1 MKNLFSIII
10 LFILVTNCGF
20 KKRVDHHG
28 VHLLKK
34 KSDMII
40 VAETNKNDIIKLL
53 GPPYVKSTFNND
65 LYFYI
70 ERKTTTGKLIKL
82 GKKKYLEN
90 NVLVLEIDDRGILL
104 KKEFYD
110 LNKMKEIKIGLKG
123 YKYLDEAIELY
134 QKSIVL
140 KPLNPN
146 AFNNIGLIYLEKK
159 NFFRILMCYLR
170 SIPKDV

>member
-1 MKNLFSIII
+1 MIFIIFV
-10 LFILVTNCGF
+10 LTTNCGF

-40 VAETNKNDIIKLL
+40 VSETNKNDIIKLL
-53 GPPYVKSTFNND
+53 GPPSVTSAFNND

-90 NVLVLEIDDRGILL
+90 NVLVLEIDNRGILL
-104 KKEFYD
+104 KKDFYD
-110 LNKMKEIKIGLKG
+110 LNKMKKMKIVSNETNVD
-123 YKYLDEAIELY
+123 YKKQSFIYEFLSSMR
-134 QKSIVL
+134 QKIND
-140 KPLNPN
+140 PL
-146 AFNNIGLIYLEKK
+146 GKRK
-159 NFFRILMCYLR
+159 R
-170 SIPKDV
+170 D

>member
-34 KSDMII
+34 KSDLII

-53 GPPYVKSTFNND
+53 GPPSVKSTFNND

-70 ERKTTTGKLIKL
+70 ERKTTTGKIIKL

-90 NVLVLEIDDRGILL
+90 NVLVLEIDNRGILL

-110 LNKMKEIKIGLKG
+110 LNKMKKMKIVSNETSVD
-123 YKYLDEAIELY
+123 YKKQSFIYEFLSSMR
-134 QKSIVL
+134 QKIND
-140 KPLNPN
+140 PLGKRKRN
-146 AFNNIGLIYLEKK
+146 
-159 NFFRILMCYLR
+159 
-170 SIPKDV
+170 

>member
-1 MKNLFSIII
+1 MKNLFLIII

-34 KSDMII
+34 KSDLII

-53 GPPYVKSTFNND
+53 GPPSVKSTFNND

-70 ERKTTTGKLIKL
+70 ERKTTTGKIIKL

-90 NVLVLEIDDRGILL
+90 NVLVLEIDNRGILL

-110 LNKMKEIKIGLKG
+110 LNKMKKMKIVSNETTVD
-123 YKYLDEAIELY
+123 YKKQSFIYEFLSSMR
-134 QKSIVL
+134 QKIND
-140 KPLNPN
+140 PL
-146 AFNNIGLIYLEKK
+146 GKRK
-159 NFFRILMCYLR
+159 R
-170 SIPKDV
+170 D

>member
-1 MKNLFSIII
+1 MKNLFLIII
-10 LFILVTNCGF
+10 FFVLITNCGF

-34 KSDMII
+34 KSDMLT
-40 VAETNKNDIIKLL
+40 VSETNKNDIIKLL
-53 GPPYVKSTFNND
+53 GPPSVKSTFNND

-90 NVLVLEIDDRGILL
+90 NVLVLEIDNKGVLF

-110 LNKMKEIKIGLKG
+110 LNKMKKIKIVSNETAVD
-123 YKYLDEAIELY
+123 YKKQSFIYEFLSSMR
-134 QKSIVL
+134 QKIND
-140 KPLNPN
+140 PL
-146 AFNNIGLIYLEKK
+146 GKRKK
-159 NFFRILMCYLR
+159 N
-170 SIPKDV
+170 

>member
-1 MKNLFSIII
+1 MKNLFLIII
-10 LFILVTNCGF
+10 FFVLITNCGF

-53 GPPYVKSTFNND
+53 GPPSVKSTFNND

-70 ERKTTTGKLIKL
+70 ERKTTTGKIIKL

-90 NVLVLEIDDRGILL
+90 NVLVLEIDNRGILL

-110 LNKMKEIKIGLKG
+110 LNKMKKMKIVSNETSVD
-123 YKYLDEAIELY
+123 YKKQSFIYEFLSSMR
-134 QKSIVL
+134 QKIND
-140 KPLNPN
+140 PL
-146 AFNNIGLIYLEKK
+146 GKRK
-159 NFFRILMCYLR
+159 R
-170 SIPKDV
+170 D

>member
-1 MKNLFSIII
+1 MKNLFLTI
-10 LFILVTNCGF
+10 FIFIFITSCGF

-34 KSDMII
+34 KSNLIK
-40 VAETNKNDIIKLL
+40 VSETNKNDIVKIL
-53 GPPYVKSTFNND
+53 GPPSVKSTFNND

-90 NVLVLEIDDRGILL
+90 NVLVLEIDNRGILL

-110 LNKMKEIKIGLKG
+110 LNSMKKIKIVSNETTVD
-123 YKYLDEAIELY
+123 YKKQSFIYEFLSSMR
-134 QKSIVL
+134 QKVND
-140 KPLNPN
+140 PL
-146 AFNNIGLIYLEKK
+146 GKRK
-159 NFFRILMCYLR
+159 R
-170 SIPKDV
+170 D

>member
-10 LFILVTNCGF
+10 LLILVTNCGF

-34 KSDMII
+34 KSDLII

-53 GPPYVKSTFNND
+53 GPPSVKSTFNND

-70 ERKTTTGKLIKL
+70 ERKTTTGKIIKL

-90 NVLVLEIDDRGILL
+90 NVLVLEIDNRGILID
-104 KKEFYD
+104 KKFY
-110 LNKMKEIKIGLKG
+110 NKEDMQNINFDEEITTVSYSKKSFI
-123 YKYLDEAIELY
+123 YNFLY
-134 QKSIVL
+134 SLRQRIDD
-140 KPLNPN
+140 PLGKKRIK
-146 AFNNIGLIYLEKK
+146 NN
-159 NFFRILMCYLR
+159 
-170 SIPKDV
+170 

>member
-1 MKNLFSIII
+1 MKKLLLTISI
-10 LFILVTNCGF
+10 FIFLANCTY

-34 KSDMII
+34 KSNMIT

-53 GPPYVKSTFNND
+53 GPPSVKSTFNND

-82 GKKKYLEN
+82 GKKKFLEN
-90 NVLVLEIDDRGILL
+90 NVLVLEIDNRGILS

-110 LNKMKEIKIGLKG
+110 LNKMKNIKIVSSETSVD
-123 YKYLDEAIELY
+123 YKKQSFIYEFLSSMR
-134 QKSIVL
+134 QKIND
-140 KPLNPN
+140 PL
-146 AFNNIGLIYLEKK
+146 GKRKK
-159 NFFRILMCYLR
+159 
-170 SIPKDV
+170 D